1 MEARDIILKPL
12 ITEKSVA
19 KMSEGKYAFKVRLDA
34 NKTQIKQA
42 IEEIFGVT
50 VVRVNTMRDARQAA
64 PPGQVH
70 RAPFRLEEGH
80 RPAQGRRQHQGLR
93 GPVRRVHDGNQAL

>member
-1 MEARDIILKPL
+1 MEARDIIIKPL

-50 VVRVNTMRDARQAA
+50 VVRVNTMRVRGKLRRQ
-64 PPGQVH
+64 GKYI
-70 RAPFRLEEGH
+70 
-80 RPAQGRRQHQGLR
+80 GRRSDWKKAIVQLKEGDSIKVFEGL
-93 GPVRRVHDGNQAL
+93 

>member
-1 MEARDIILKPL
+1 MEARDIIIKPL

-50 VVRVNTMRDARQAA
+50 VVRVNTMRMRGKLRRQ
-64 PPGQVH
+64 GKYI
-70 RAPFRLEEGH
+70 
-80 RPAQGRRQHQGLR
+80 GRRSDWKKAIVQLKEGDSIKVFEGL
-93 GPVRRVHDGNQAL
+93 

>member
-42 IEEIFGVT
+42 VEEIFGVT
-50 VVRVNTMRDARQAA
+50 VVAVNTMRMRGKLRRQ
-64 PPGQVH
+64 GKYI
-70 RAPFRLEEGH
+70 
-80 RPAQGRRQHQGLR
+80 GRRSDWKKAIVQLKEGDRIKDFEGL
-93 GPVRRVHDGNQAL
+93 